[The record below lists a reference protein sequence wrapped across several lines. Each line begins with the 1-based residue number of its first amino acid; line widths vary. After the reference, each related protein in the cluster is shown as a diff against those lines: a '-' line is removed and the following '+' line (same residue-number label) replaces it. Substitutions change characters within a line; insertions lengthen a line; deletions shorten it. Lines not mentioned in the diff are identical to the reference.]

1 MPNGPGQALISSSAF
16 GPREIE
22 KVRWYWSQGEQM
34 IVVTRAIA
42 LLLML
47 GISGLATGSLAQNQN
62 EDERAMT
69 GRDYFNELKQSD
81 GLPKWAANVCFAR
94 VFEDPFGK
102 FFDATASN
110 EFLLIGDDGPGMKF
124 QLYTRGVGGNAFVLT
139 REFRDDNSSR
149 FAGRMTVDGQPTAV
163 RFGINWNT
171 GRFLR
176 SEEKGMTSGVCQAI
190 E

>member
-1 MPNGPGQALISSSAF
+1 MVLT
-16 GPREIE
+16 RT
-22 KVRWYWSQGEQM
+22 
-34 IVVTRAIA
+34 IV

-47 GISGLATGSLAQNQN
+47 GMVNWATGVSQAQDQN

-102 FFDATASN
+102 FVDATASN
-110 EFLLIGDDGPGMKF
+110 EFLLIGDDAPGMKF
-124 QLYTRGVGGNAFVLT
+124 QLYTRGVGGNAFALT
-139 REFRDDNSSR
+139 REFRDDNTSR
-149 FAGRMTVDGQPTAV
+149 FAGRRTVDGEATAI

>member
-1 MPNGPGQALISSSAF
+1 MMVL
-16 GPREIE
+16 
-22 KVRWYWSQGEQM
+22 
-34 IVVTRAIA
+34 TRAIA

-47 GISGLATGSLAQNQN
+47 GTLGLAAGSGPGQGQN

-81 GLPKWAANVCFAR
+81 GLPKWAANVCFAH

-102 FFDATASN
+102 FFDATASH
-110 EFLLIGDDGPGMKF
+110 EFLLIGDDAPGMKF